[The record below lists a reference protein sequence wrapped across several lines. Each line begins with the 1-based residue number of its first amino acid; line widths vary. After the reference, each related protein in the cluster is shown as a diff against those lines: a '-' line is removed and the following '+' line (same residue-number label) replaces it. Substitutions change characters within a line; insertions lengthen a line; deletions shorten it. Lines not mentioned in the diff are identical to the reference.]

1 MRRVL
6 KRVKALVRRAYF
18 RLGRPLLNQ
27 MRVEQAQECAVY
39 WQAMRAEAARLAKA
53 REDIYAEMLR
63 LSQEVVDYHESL
75 TQKVAD
81 ELTKINKKL
90 EPPARAA

>member
-1 MRRVL
+1 
-6 KRVKALVRRAYF
+6 VRRAYF

-27 MRVEQAQECAVY
+27 ARVEQAQECAAL
-39 WQAMRAEAARLAKA
+39 WQAVSAEVARLAKA
-53 REDIYAEMLR
+53 REDVYAEMLR
-63 LSQEVVDYHESL
+63 ISQGVVDYHESL

-81 ELTKINKKL
+81 ELTKMNRKL

>member
-1 MRRVL
+1 MRKVWTWARS
-6 KRVKALVRRAYF
+6 LVRRAYF

-27 MRVEQAQECAVY
+27 MRYEQAQECAVY
-39 WQAMRAEAARLAKA
+39 WQAMRAEAERLAKA
-53 REDIYAEMLR
+53 REDVYAEMLR
-63 LSQEVVDYHESL
+63 ISQGVVDYHERL